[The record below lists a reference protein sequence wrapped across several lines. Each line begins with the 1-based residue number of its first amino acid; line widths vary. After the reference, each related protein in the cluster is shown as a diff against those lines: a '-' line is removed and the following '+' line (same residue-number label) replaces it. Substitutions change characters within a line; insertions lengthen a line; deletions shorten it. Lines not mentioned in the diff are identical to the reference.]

1 MINRYNYNYDEDF
14 EQLTESLIYLNED
27 EPGFF
32 ASMWG
37 KITGYFSKIWS
48 KTSDEASKANVSG
61 SDDGIIAKFREG
73 FRSDDAKKALLDRG
87 KATRDSLK
95 MGDGNDSALG
105 AFLNSSINAV
115 EGMIG
120 ENNMIPSLWNIFI
133 LTVAAT
139 VMKPFSSKFWTGGV
153 SKDGTGWLSSFWNS
167 LGLPK
172 EWHMGATVAAGGL
185 LAYALWRAYKKW
197 VKSLKVNEPAN
208 ESLYYYN
215 YNNPTF
221 KSLLME
227 DDENQNI
234 SQGDA
239 LDGMTSTS
247 TSGKSAKQKKVMD
260 VVNKAAENLNNAAN
274 INDPDM
280 PPTMRKAI
288 QDSNKMTRK
297 ILSRQTTIT
306 TKDTYAPE

>member
-120 ENNMIPSLWNIFI
+120 KNDMIPSLEYFY
-133 LTVAAT
+133 
-139 VMKPFSSKFWTGGV
+139 SYRSCY
-153 SKDGTGWLSSFWNS
+153 SY
-167 LGLPK
+167 
-172 EWHMGATVAAGGL
+172 E
-185 LAYALWRAYKKW
+185 
-197 VKSLKVNEPAN
+197 
-208 ESLYYYN
+208 
-215 YNNPTF
+215 TF
-221 KSLLME
+221 L
-227 DDENQNI
+227 
-234 SQGDA
+234 
-239 LDGMTSTS
+239 
-247 TSGKSAKQKKVMD
+247 
-260 VVNKAAENLNNAAN
+260 
-274 INDPDM
+274 
-280 PPTMRKAI
+280 
-288 QDSNKMTRK
+288 
-297 ILSRQTTIT
+297 
-306 TKDTYAPE
+306 